1 MAKLFAKAQK
11 SSKNGRYF
19 FTSAMMAEVKRDD
32 AMRNAV
38 EKREGNEPPS
48 ITHIP
53 CSCGCGIMGTYTPR
67 KKV

>member
-11 SSKNGRYF
+11 PSKNGRYF
-19 FTSAMMAEVKRDD
+19 LTSAMMAEVKRDD

-38 EKREGNEPPS
+38 EKRRGNKPPV

-53 CSCGCGIMGTYTPR
+53 CGCGCGVIGAYVSER
-67 KKV
+67 K